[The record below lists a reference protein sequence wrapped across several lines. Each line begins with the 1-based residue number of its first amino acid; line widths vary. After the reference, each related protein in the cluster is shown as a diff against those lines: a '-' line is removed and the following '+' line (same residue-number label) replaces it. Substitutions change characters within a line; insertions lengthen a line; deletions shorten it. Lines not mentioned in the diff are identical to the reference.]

1 MCRVTFLPAGFLSR
15 DSALDRTTSSVQ
27 NYHGILPPTRARAAD
42 RLPSTFAA
50 TACGGCAALTVPKK
64 AVRRMG
70 GPRRSGRRVHGWRHA
85 KGGRARHPAHSRR
98 VRPVEPPAHGPI
110 SKRQPFSLRS
120 ACSRWRSDMPAGV
133 AHLKT
138 SARPKRPGPLP
149 GNRHRGPRSGAL
161 SLCRLGRGN
170 PKEALTTAAGIIK
183 RVSEHDRLSLVV
195 TESGAGSTPNCP
207 SRAAFPPLTS
217 AVCWRRWSNDE
228 PGRADERP
236 HNAPVPGRGPVCLT
250 AHEPSRT
257 LRFDEKGRLKFLA
270 RPLAAT
276 KCFPSSS
283 WSGVV

>member
-50 TACGGCAALTVPKK
+50 TACGGSAALTVPKK

-120 ACSRWRSDMPAGV
+120 ACFRWRSDWPAGLRV
-133 AHLKT
+133 SKPQLVI
-138 SARPKRPGPLP
+138 ARATGGGYSVQEARTQLGTTKRKIGLRSRGSEYQPPRARRTFAPLP
-149 GNRHRGPRSGAL
+149 LQP
-161 SLCRLGRGN
+161 
-170 PKEALTTAAGIIK
+170 E
-183 RVSEHDRLSLVV
+183 
-195 TESGAGSTPNCP
+195 
-207 SRAAFPPLTS
+207 
-217 AVCWRRWSNDE
+217 
-228 PGRADERP
+228 
-236 HNAPVPGRGPVCLT
+236 NA
-250 AHEPSRT
+250 
-257 LRFDEKGRLKFLA
+257 
-270 RPLAAT
+270 
-276 KCFPSSS
+276 
-283 WSGVV
+283 